1 MIEKLINIRKKVKDT
16 SPLIHCITNP
26 ISINDCANFVLS
38 AGAKPIMAE
47 HPLEVEEITETAQAL
62 AVNLGNITDARME
75 SINLSG
81 RAAKR
86 IGIPTVIDIVGV
98 GCSTLRLNYAREFV
112 RECEPCVIKG
122 NMSEIKA
129 LADIKST
136 AFGIDVGKGDTVNE
150 SNLSE
155 YGDMVC
161 NLANKYKS
169 VVAASGKIDIISDGK
184 SVYGVYNG
192 CDMMSQIT
200 GTGCILNVLIGTYIS
215 SGDIFHGVLLG
226 TAMLGICGELSSAEK
241 GMGSFKTALLD
252 NLYLMDDRKLKDYIK
267 IIKIK

>member
-1 MIEKLINIRKKVKDT
+1 MIEKLIDIRKKVKDT

-47 HPLEVEEITETAQAL
+47 HPLEVEEITEIAQAL

-75 SINLSG
+75 SIRLSG
-81 RAAKR
+81 ETAKR
-86 IGIPTVIDIVGV
+86 IGIPAVIDIVGV

-112 RECEPCVIKG
+112 QECEPCVIKG

-129 LADIKST
+129 LSDIKST
-136 AFGIDVGKGDTVNE
+136 AFGIDVGKGDIVNE
-150 SNLSE
+150 SNLTE
-155 YGDMVC
+155 YGDIVC
-161 NLANKYKS
+161 KLANKYKS
-169 VVAASGKIDIISDGK
+169 VVVASGRIDIISDGK

-200 GTGCILNVLIGTYIS
+200 GTGCVLNVLIGTYIS
-215 SGDIFHGVLLG
+215 RGDTLNGALLG
-226 TAMLGICGELSSAEK
+226 TSVLGICGELAYSEK
-241 GMGSFKTALLD
+241 GTGSFKTALLD
-252 NLYLMDDRKLKDYIK
+252 NLFLMNDKKLKDYIK
-267 IIKIK
+267 IEKIK